1 MSHLPPSVMLF
12 AFVLLLLELQ
22 LEPWKR
28 PPASGDTASGRVLST
43 SDFGLSPAD
52 PDLLTETRSG
62 AQPLHSSKSLRLRC
76 SPTRPSFR
84 HRRAALSCP
93 LVASASLRSIYC
105 SDYHRELRP
114 LASVG
119 YYFPPTSQATSIF
132 PITVVKYFTLR
143 SEVVSTISGDSF
155 ASGLRLFSNPVQ
167 SLVPL
172 QPHCHRISFNAT
184 AIVTSRFYGAK
195 LYHLNLH
202 LLVTAGSI
210 VQECGFARFA
220 RYILTVASP
229 SHYVVSSIDGSS
241 HCRICGPPNLLVAGT
256 IIVQECG
263 FARFTNFITA
273 ALPSHYAVSNIDG
286 SSQSQL
292 CDLQTGAVIIFN
304 GCSQISCSCR
314 TSTHRVFTC
323 VLGPLLVRTRIS
335 SSEEALATS
344 CRLVPRMN
352 SVSSLSRVR
361 LLSPSPPLHIPLQRD
376 LNSAYPDSVNC
387 YLLEA
392 VPSTTL
398 CVVLFRQH
406 LHTSLQRREIQSSP
420 EIVFSCSQF
429 NVEFEFI
436 AFLRMQARVLQVKA
450 SPWVSSLLSH
460 LYHLSCFAY
469 SRISAYRRVM

>member
-1 MSHLPPSVMLF
+1 MSRLPPSVMLF

-62 AQPLHSSKSLRLRC
+62 AHPLYSSKCLRLRC

-93 LVASASLRSIYC
+93 HVASASLRSIYC

-119 YYFPPTSQATSIF
+119 YCFPPTSQATSIF

-143 SEVVSTISGDSF
+143 SEVLSTISGDSF
-155 ASGLRLFSNPVQ
+155 ASGPRLFSNPVQ

-172 QPHCHRISFNAT
+172 QLHCRRISFNAT

-195 LYHLNLH
+195 LYHLNL
-202 LLVTAGSI
+202 LFLVTAGSI

-220 RYILTVASP
+220 RYIFTVASP
-229 SHYVVSSIDGSS
+229 SHYAVSSIDGSS

-273 ALPSHYAVSNIDG
+273 AFHHITPSQTLTVLHKVNYATFKPELLLSLTD
-286 SSQSQL
+286 
-292 CDLQTGAVIIFN
+292 
-304 GCSQISCSCR
+304 
-314 TSTHRVFTC
+314 
-323 VLGPLLVRTRIS
+323 VLRTRIS
-335 SSEEALATS
+335 SSAEALATS

-352 SVSSLSRVR
+352 SLSSLSRVR
-361 LLSPSPPLHIPLQRD
+361 LLSLSPPLHIPLQRD
-376 LNSAYPDSVNC
+376 LNSASPDLVNC

-406 LHTSLQRREIQSSP
+406 LHTSLQCREILSSP
-420 EIVFSCSQF
+420 ETVFSCSQF
-429 NVEFEFI
+429 NVEFDFI
-436 AFLRMQARVLQVKA
+436 DFFRM
-450 SPWVSSLLSH
+450 
-460 LYHLSCFAY
+460 
-469 SRISAYRRVM
+469 

>member
-1 MSHLPPSVMLF
+1 M
-12 AFVLLLLELQ
+12 EY

-52 PDLLTETRSG
+52 PDLLTETRSDLPSG
-62 AQPLHSSKSLRLRC
+62 TDELPYPVLL
-76 SPTRPSFR
+76 SP
-84 HRRAALSCP
+84 
-93 LVASASLRSIYC
+93 
-105 SDYHRELRP
+105 P
-114 LASVG
+114 LASDLSTVPIITESSDLLHLLATV
-119 YYFPPTSQATSIF
+119 FLPPTSIF

-155 ASGLRLFSNPVQ
+155 ASGPRLFSNPVQ

-172 QPHCHRISFNAT
+172 QPHCRRISFNAT
-184 AIVTSRFYGAK
+184 AIVTSRFYGSK
-195 LYHLNLH
+195 LYHLNLL

-229 SHYVVSSIDGSS
+229 SHYAVSSIDGSS

-263 FARFTNFITA
+263 FARLTNFITA
-273 ALPSHYAVSNIDG
+273 ALPSHYALSNIDVNYATFKPELLL
-286 SSQSQL
+286 SL
-292 CDLQTGAVIIFN
+292 TDV
-304 GCSQISCSCR
+304 SCSCH
-314 TSTHRVFTC
+314 TSTHRVFTG
-323 VLGPLLVRTRIS
+323 VLRPLLVRTRIS
-335 SSEEALATS
+335 SSAEALATS
-344 CRLVPRMN
+344 CRLVPRTN
-352 SVSSLSRVR
+352 SLSSLSRVR

-376 LNSAYPDSVNC
+376 LNSASPDPVNC

-420 EIVFSCSQF
+420 ETVFSCSQF
-429 NVEFEFI
+429 NVEFDFI
-436 AFLRMQARVLQVKA
+436 VFFRMQARVLQVKLLHG
-450 SPWVSSLLSH
+450 SLLFS
-460 LYHLSCFAY
+460 A
-469 SRISAYRRVM
+469 ISILCDVLLILAFQLTVELCNRPSGF

>member
-1 MSHLPPSVMLF
+1 MSRLPPSVMLF

-28 PPASGDTASGRVLST
+28 PPASVDTASGRVLST

-62 AQPLHSSKSLRLRC
+62 AHPLYSSKSLRLRC

-93 LVASASLRSIYC
+93 HVASASRRSIYC

-119 YYFPPTSQATSIF
+119 YCFPPTSQATSIF

-143 SEVVSTISGDSF
+143 SEVLSTISGDSF
-155 ASGLRLFSNPVQ
+155 ASGPRLFSNPVQ
-167 SLVPL
+167 SLVTL
-172 QPHCHRISFNAT
+172 QLHCRRISFNAT

-195 LYHLNLH
+195 LYHLNL
-202 LLVTAGSI
+202 LFLVTAGSI

-220 RYILTVASP
+220 RYIFTVASP
-229 SHYVVSSIDGSS
+229 SHYAVSSIDGSS

-286 SSQSQL
+286 FLLMPYLYSSSHHWRVETLARQNQDLIVCRSISDELSASSTHEFAIVSISSQTLVSVASPPHPTATPIPAASPHLTAMSGDPVISRDSFQL
-292 CDLQTGAVIIFN
+292 LSIQRFLLMPYLYSSSHHWRVETLARQNQDLIV
-304 GCSQISCSCR
+304 CRSISDELSAS
-314 TSTHRVFTC
+314 STHEFAIVS
-323 VLGPLLVRTRIS
+323 IS
-335 SSEEALATS
+335 SQTLVSVASPPHPTATPIPAAS
-344 CRLVPRMN
+344 PHLTAMSGDPVI
-352 SVSSLSRVR
+352 SRDSFQ
-361 LLSPSPPLHIPLQRD
+361 LLSIQR
-376 LNSAYPDSVNC
+376 
-387 YLLEA
+387 
-392 VPSTTL
+392 
-398 CVVLFRQH
+398 
-406 LHTSLQRREIQSSP
+406 
-420 EIVFSCSQF
+420 
-429 NVEFEFI
+429 
-436 AFLRMQARVLQVKA
+436 
-450 SPWVSSLLSH
+450 
-460 LYHLSCFAY
+460 
-469 SRISAYRRVM
+469 